1 MGNRRIGRK
10 RLEATLKNLNA
21 TKPDSTGSRS
31 GLRGLEI
38 PAFEIQ
44 PSKYYGLHDD
54 FTALSA
60 GTGVTVDGDMAS
72 THGGQIWLA
81 DVGGTNDTITLVSSE
96 TGGVVKIH
104 TGDTE
109 NDTTALTAANASF
122 TLDAANARKLWFETR
137 IKANDITDLSIFVG
151 LASAAGAIE
160 TDAGGENWEDAL
172 GFYIVEGAASQD
184 IVVLGASGDTEAT
197 TSLSTDLGN
206 SYVVLSLH
214 FDGTQVEAY
223 VNGVLTATITSG
235 LPNDGTVLFP
245 TISASTRDAGGGDDL
260 FCDYV
265 RVCQE
270 R

>member
-10 RLEATLKNLNA
+10 RLEHALKNLNG
-21 TKPDSTGSRS
+21 TTPDSTGSRS
-31 GLRGLEI
+31 GLRGVEI
-38 PAFEIQ
+38 PAFELQ
-44 PSKYYGLHDD
+44 PSKYYGLFDD
-54 FTALSA
+54 FVSLSA

-72 THGGQIWLA
+72 THGGQVWLA

-96 TGGVVKIH
+96 TAGVVKIH
-104 TGDTE
+104 TGDTD
-109 NDTTALTAANASF
+109 NDTTTLTAANASF
-122 TLDAANARKLWFETR
+122 AIDAASARKLWFETR

-151 LASAAGAIE
+151 LASANGAIE
-160 TDAGGENWEDAL
+160 TDAAGQNWEDAL

-184 IVVLGASGDTEAT
+184 IVVLGASGDTETT

-206 SYVVLSLH
+206 AYVVLSLH
-214 FDGTQVEAY
+214 FNGTSVEAY
-223 VNGVLTATITSG
+223 VNGTLKATITSG

-245 TISASTRDAGGGDDL
+245 TISASTRDNGGGDDF

-265 RVCQE
+265 RICQE